1 MSIVVVGSMAF
12 DTVKTPYGEVENA
25 LGGAATYFSLAA
37 SYFCPV
43 RVVAVIGDDFG
54 DEHLELLQR
63 HGVDTAGIERVEGP
77 SFRWGGEYSLNLNER
92 TTLFTELNVF
102 EGFNPKL
109 SPELR
114 QSPFVFLANI
124 DPELQMSVLKQV
136 DNRELVA
143 CDTMNFWIEG
153 KLDQLHALLDDIDVL
168 VINDDEA
175 RQLAGTYNLV
185 EAAKRIHQMGPTVL
199 VIKRGEHGVLAFFQ
213 EEMFH
218 APGYPLKSVAD
229 PTGAGD
235 TFAGG
240 FFGYLAK
247 HGEHGP
253 GAIRRAVVVGSVM
266 ASFCVEK
273 FSVDGLV
280 DLDQRE
286 ISMRYRAFQRLTD
299 FGDF

>member
-43 RVVAVIGDDFG
+43 RVVAVIGDDFA
-54 DEHLELLQR
+54 DEHLELLRR
-63 HGVDTAGIERVEGP
+63 HGVETDGIERAGGP
-77 SFRWGGEYSLNLNER
+77 SFRWGGEYSWNLNER

-102 EGFNPKL
+102 EDFDPKL
-109 SPELR
+109 PPEFR

-124 DPELQMSVLKQV
+124 DPELQMSVLEQV
-136 DNRELVA
+136 DSPELVA
-143 CDTMNFWIEG
+143 CDTMNFWIEN
-153 KLDQLHALLDDIDVL
+153 KPDQLHDLLRDIDVL

-175 RQLAGTYNLV
+175 RELAGSYNLV
-185 EAAKRIHQMGPTVL
+185 EVATTIREMGPTAL
-199 VIKRGEHGVLAFFQ
+199 VIKRGEHGVLAFFGD
-213 EEMFH
+213 EMFH
-218 APGYPLKSVAD
+218 APGYPLEAVAD

-253 GAIRRAVVVGSVM
+253 AAIRRAVVAGSVM

-273 FSVDGLV
+273 FSVDGIV
-280 DLDQRE
+280 DLDQGR
-286 ISMRYRAFQRLTD
+286 IARRYRAFQLLTD
-299 FGDF
+299 FGDL

>member
-12 DTVKTPYGEVENA
+12 DTVKTPYGEVDDA
-25 LGGAATYFSLAA
+25 LGGAATYFALAA

-43 RVVAVIGDDFG
+43 RVVAVIGDDFAE
-54 DEHLELLQR
+54 EHLELLRR
-63 HGVDTAGIERVEGP
+63 HGVETDGVERAAGK
-77 SFRWGGEYSLNLNER
+77 SFRWGGEYSWNLNER

-102 EGFNPKL
+102 EDFDPKL
-109 SPELR
+109 PPDYR

-124 DPELQMSVLKQV
+124 DPQLQKSVLEQV
-136 DNRELVA
+136 DDPELVA

-153 KLDQLHALLDDIDVL
+153 KPDELHDLLRDIDVL

-175 RQLAGTYNLV
+175 RELSGSHNLV
-185 EAAKRIHQMGPTVL
+185 EAAGAIHEKGPTAL
-199 VIKRGEHGVLAFFQ
+199 IIKRGEHGVLAFFGG
-213 EEMFH
+213 EMFH
-218 APGYPLKSVAD
+218 APAYPLERVAD

-253 GAIRRAVVVGSVM
+253 AAIRRAVVAGSVM

-273 FSVDGLV
+273 FSVGGIV
-280 DLDQRE
+280 DLDDGQ
-286 ISMRYRAFQRLTD
+286 IAQRYRAFQLLTD
-299 FGDF
+299 FGDL

>member
-12 DTVKTPYGEVENA
+12 DTVKTPYGKVKNA

-43 RVVAVIGDDFG
+43 RVVAVIGDDFAE
-54 DEHLELLQR
+54 EHLELLRR
-63 HGVDTAGIERVEGP
+63 HGIETDGIERVVGP
-77 SFRWGGEYSLNLNER
+77 SFRWGGEYSWNLNER

-102 EGFNPKL
+102 ENFDPKL
-109 SPELR
+109 SAEFR
-114 QSPFVFLANI
+114 RSPFVFLANI
-124 DPELQMSVLKQV
+124 DPELQMSVLSQV
-136 DNRELVA
+136 DNQELVA

-153 KLDQLHALLDDIDVL
+153 KPDQLHDLLSLIDVL
-168 VINDDEA
+168 IINDEEVRA
-175 RQLAGTYNLV
+175 LAGTYNLV
-185 EAAKRIHQMGPTVL
+185 EAAATIHSMGPTVL
-199 VIKRGEHGVLAFFQ
+199 VIKRGEHGVLAFFDD
-213 EEMFH
+213 EMFH
-218 APGYPLKSVAD
+218 APGYPLKAVAD

-247 HGEHGP
+247 HGKHAP
-253 GAIRRAVVVGSVM
+253 AVIRRAVVAGSVM
-266 ASFCVEK
+266 ASFCVER
-273 FSVDGLV
+273 FSIGGIV

-286 ISMRYRAFQRLTD
+286 IELRYRAFQSLTD

>member
-12 DTVKTPYGEVENA
+12 DTVKTPYGEVKDA

-37 SYFCPV
+37 SYFCPT

-54 DEHLELLQR
+54 EEHLELLQR
-63 HGVDTAGIERVEGP
+63 HGVDTAGIERVDGP
-77 SFRWGGEYSLNLNER
+77 SFRWGGEYSWNLNER

-102 EGFNPKL
+102 EGFRPKL

-136 DNRELVA
+136 DSRELVA

-153 KLDQLHALLDDIDVL
+153 KPDQLHSLLGDIDVL

-175 RQLAGTYNLV
+175 RQLADTYNLV
-185 EAAKRIHQMGPTVL
+185 EAATAIHQMGPKIL
-199 VIKRGEHGVLAFFQ
+199 VIKRGEHGVLAFFKG
-213 EEMFH
+213 EMFH
-218 APGYPLKSVAD
+218 APGYPLKFVAD

-247 HGEHGP
+247 HGKHGP
-253 GAIRRAVVVGSVM
+253 EEIRKALVVGSVM

-273 FSVDGLV
+273 FSIDGLV
-280 DLDQRE
+280 DLNESE
-286 ISMRYRAFQRLTD
+286 IAMRYRAFEKLTD
-299 FGDF
+299 FGEF